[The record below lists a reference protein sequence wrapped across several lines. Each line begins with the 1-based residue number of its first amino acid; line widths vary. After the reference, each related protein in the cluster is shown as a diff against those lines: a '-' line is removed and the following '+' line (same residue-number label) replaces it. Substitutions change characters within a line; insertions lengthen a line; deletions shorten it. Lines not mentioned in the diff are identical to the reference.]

1 MSVINKYMSYMK
13 SYSAVDITFMC
24 ILNKQK
30 ICKIGGGGIWCWFSY
45 FKNKKIKIYFTNL
58 WLVLQK
64 CIHLNIFIFVILL
77 CVVIF
82 RVLARSYM
90 YEKNRSRLST
100 DSSHLKF
107 ITCIFN
113 DTQTKITLSLV
124 IKLSLIKKISHL
136 GSLKKNLIAKQ
147 KIKYSWPWPS
157 LRRIWVRMLI

>member
-1 MSVINKYMSYMK
+1 MNMSVINKYMSYMK

-30 ICKIGGGGIWCWFSY
+30 ICKIGGGGSDVGFLIS
-45 FKNKKIKIYFTNL
+45 KIKKLRFIL
-58 WLVLQK
+58 QIVDMVLQK

-77 CVVIF
+77 SMAIF

-147 KIKYSWPWPS
+147 KIKYS
-157 LRRIWVRMLI
+157 

>member
-1 MSVINKYMSYMK
+1 MDMSVINKYMSYMK

-30 ICKIGGGGIWCWFSY
+30 ICKIGGGGSDVGFLIS
-45 FKNKKIKIYFTNL
+45 KIKKLRFIL
-58 WLVLQK
+58 QIVDMVLQK

-77 CVVIF
+77 SMAIF

-147 KIKYSWPWPS
+147 KIKYS
-157 LRRIWVRMLI
+157 

>member
-1 MSVINKYMSYMK
+1 MDMSVINKYMSYMK

-30 ICKIGGGGIWCWFSY
+30 ICKIGGGGSDVGFLIS
-45 FKNKKIKIYFTNL
+45 KIKKLRFIL
-58 WLVLQK
+58 QIVDMVLQK

-77 CVVIF
+77 SMAIF

-124 IKLSLIKKISHL
+124 IKLSLIKKYPILAH
-136 GSLKKNLIAKQ
+136 
-147 KIKYSWPWPS
+147 
-157 LRRIWVRMLI
+157 

>member
-1 MSVINKYMSYMK
+1 MDMSVINKYMSYMK

-30 ICKIGGGGIWCWFSY
+30 ICKIGGGGSDVGFLIS
-45 FKNKKIKIYFTNL
+45 KIKKLRFILQIFDM
-58 WLVLQK
+58 VLQK

-77 CVVIF
+77 SMVIF

-124 IKLSLIKKISHL
+124 IKLSLI
-136 GSLKKNLIAKQ
+136 N
-147 KIKYSWPWPS
+147 KYPI
-157 LRRIWVRMLI
+157 LAH